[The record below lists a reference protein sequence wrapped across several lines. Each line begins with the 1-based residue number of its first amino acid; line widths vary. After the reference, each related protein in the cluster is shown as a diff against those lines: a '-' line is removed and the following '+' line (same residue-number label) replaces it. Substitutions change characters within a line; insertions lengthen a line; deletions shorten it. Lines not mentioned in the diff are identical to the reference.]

1 MKALFQSASYSYYVC
16 ESGTETQFPTY
27 YKVASYNDGTLT
39 FGETQG
45 VATTLTGVKA
55 TFTTDTTYG
64 DYQLN
69 LVGIEAFDHDEDA
82 INGVVIHTKE
92 GTDYGLRHVENI
104 WLGTELAWSTGFTTT
119 VHGCTL
125 KSDHYVSMMGQTITG
140 VTYYTSK
147 GIFEIEL
154 DEIYVPVKF
163 TSNLAVA
170 DAAVSAKKT
179 TITSTFPVGYDAK
192 FTITN
197 ASDEDVTDAF
207 TIVGSTIKWGDTVK
221 QGAYTLTIS
230 DSKGVYASC
239 STTFTLSVSENPVQY
254 DATTLSLQAASGK
267 TADDLADYLAAIS
280 SVSVQKS
287 GDAKATDYS
296 ASGKMAVTVINENGF
311 IDLNAMSGKN
321 YVFSD
326 LTEGAQYTVIV
337 TATGYSTN
345 LEFTV
350 TIPETIY
357 AYASLTYAEY
367 WEAEEV
373 FLASAADGDLEASDT
388 TTPDRI
394 YTQGQGDG
402 AKTYYEY
409 DKGAFDAVSRATT
422 NHGLH
427 RGSFQQSVTI
437 ETESGKTYSPLYWI
451 DGNNFVDAD
460 GNTYNKNDIGMTSYE
475 ITGIKYVPVAIP
487 AANYRAFCAA
497 YTVTQNG
504 EVMQGGYTEQ
514 NLTAYTDL
522 VACVTA
528 NTNGLKVATLTEQ
541 TWSFGARKSDGT
553 DSGILGQ
560 ELTAAANIEAAV
572 KNKSDY
578 GDFLRVDITGTGYG
592 ALGDMM
598 QTVVWTYYGNDS
610 TYQTPVATY
619 GTKFAADNWMHKSM
633 GIQLGLTE
641 SLRCQL
647 PDGTTGAGYWTV
659 TVYALGY
666 ADYTVQVKVEASDLH
681 GSLTPMTDAQK
692 ESLTSLKNQAEA
704 LLVDYDEATA
714 DANLKTLKEHYDEA
728 VELLANES
736 ATSAAAEELIAE
748 LTSLIAN
755 ATQS

>member
-1 MKALFQSASYSYYVC
+1 
-16 ESGTETQFPTY
+16 
-27 YKVASYNDGTLT
+27 
-39 FGETQG
+39 
-45 VATTLTGVKA
+45 VKA

-92 GTDYGLRHVENI
+92 GSDYGLRHVENI

-125 KSDHYVSMMGQTITG
+125 KSEHYKSMMGQTITG

-147 GIFEIEL
+147 GIFEIAL

-163 TSNLAVA
+163 DSNLAVA
-170 DAAVSAKKT
+170 GAAVSAKKT
-179 TITSTFPVGYDAK
+179 TITSTFPVGYSAE

-197 ASDEDVTDAF
+197 ASGADVTDAF
-207 TIVGSTIKWGDTVK
+207 SIVGSTIKWGDTVK

-254 DATTLSLQAASGK
+254 DASTLSLQAASGK

-280 SVSVQKS
+280 SVSVKK
-287 GDAKATDYS
+287 GDAAAVSYS
-296 ASGKMAVTVINENGF
+296 ATGKGAVTVINSNGF

-321 YVFSD
+321 YVFGET
-326 LTEGAQYTVIV
+326 LTAGDTYTVAV

-345 LEFTV
+345 LTFTV
-350 TIPETIY
+350 TVPETIY

-367 WEAEEV
+367 WAAEDVNVKGEN
-373 FLASAADGDLEASDT
+373 LSATSETKDSNNESDT
-388 TTPDRI
+388 
-394 YTQGQGDG
+394 
-402 AKTYYEY
+402 
-409 DKGAFDAVSRATT
+409 GAFDAVSRATK

-427 RGSFQQSVTI
+427 RGSFQQSVTVKTSS
-437 ETESGKTYSPLYWI
+437 EKTYSPLYWI
-451 DGNNFVDAD
+451 DANNFVDATD

-487 AANYRAFCAA
+487 AANYQAFCAA

-504 EVMQGGYTEQ
+504 ELLQGGYSEQ

-528 NTNGLKVATLTEQ
+528 NTNGLKAASYSDS
-541 TWSFGARKSDGT
+541 WSFGKRATGT

-560 ELTAAANIEAAV
+560 AQTTA
-572 KNKSDY
+572 SDVTGSVVNSSKF
-578 GDFLRVDITGTGYG
+578 GDFLRVDITGSGYG

-633 GIQLGLTE
+633 GIQLGLTD

-647 PDGTTGAGYWTV
+647 PEGYYGTGYWTV

-666 ADYTVQVKVEASDLH
+666 ADYTVRVKVEASDLH
-681 GSLTPMTDAQK
+681 GTTSEMTQAQKDSLT
-692 ESLTSLKNQAEA
+692 ELKDQAAA
-704 LLVDYDEATA
+704 LLAGYDEDTATQA
-714 DANLKTLKEHYDEA
+714 MKTLKEHYDEA
-728 VELLANES
+728 VALLANES
-736 ATSAAAEELIAE
+736 ATSAEAEELLTE
-748 LTSLIAN
+748 LPALIKAVN
-755 ATQS
+755 SAS